1 MDLNA
6 WVQKLNSWGF
16 KDAVAHP
23 KATVAFY
30 VAFAVMRWV
39 VIAAAIAVAAFVW
52 LIVSVVAG
60 LFKSL

>member
-6 WVQKLNSWGF
+6 WVLKLNSWGF
-16 KDAVAHP
+16 KDAIAHP

-30 VAFAVMRWV
+30 VAFAVLRWV
-39 VIAAAIAVAAFVW
+39 AIAVAIAFAACIWMV
-52 LIVSVVAG
+52 VSVVAG